1 MIIKKMLSAT
11 MAITIIGTST
21 IVPKTYAN
29 QQNKYETYIK
39 PTPKSYNIENLDL
52 PEEVKL
58 DLQEEQNIKYFKT
71 KTNSNYEVA
80 LAYEDGSSTFYK
92 EAQTIAE
99 AKEIANSIKA
109 EYEKQNIIPIII
121 NNEGRIQYATKSIG
135 KIIKIGPGISENSIS
150 YTVNLYKDSE
160 KKSVHTY
167 INHGFVDDVPI
178 LDETETMI
186 KIEVAGFT
194 GWMEKKDAE
203 GINIAIIPINQAKNL
218 SYYENING
226 QLIHYISS
234 SVEGSANTK

>member
-1 MIIKKMLSAT
+1 MNIKKRLSAI

-21 IVPKTYAN
+21 IVPNSYAN
-29 QQNKYETYIK
+29 QLNEYETYIK

-109 EYEKQNIIPIII
+109 EYEKHRDAV
-121 NNEGRIQYATKSIG
+121 GD
-135 KIIKIGPGISENSIS
+135 
-150 YTVNLYKDSE
+150 YKDDRDYYRNIYQFE
-160 KKSVHTY
+160 DDRDVDMYKALTDY
-167 INHGFVDDVPI
+167 I
-178 LDETETMI
+178 L
-186 KIEVAGFT
+186 A
-194 GWMEKKDAE
+194 
-203 GINIAIIPINQAKNL
+203 IAKLENDNYNKERDLELALAKL
-218 SYYENING
+218 M
-226 QLIHYISS
+226 L
-234 SVEGSANTK
+234 